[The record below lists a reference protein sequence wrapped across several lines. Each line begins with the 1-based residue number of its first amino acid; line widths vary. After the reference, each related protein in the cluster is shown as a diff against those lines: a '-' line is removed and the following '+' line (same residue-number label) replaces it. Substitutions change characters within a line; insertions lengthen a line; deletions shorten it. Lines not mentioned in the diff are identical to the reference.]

1 MVLGKS
7 IICGEKHKVWFLSYL
22 TSKLK
27 ILQGIKEYLKTFKE
41 NIGLMT
47 LWKI

>member
-7 IICGEKHKVWFLSYL
+7 IICGEKHKVWFLSYI

-27 ILQGIKEYLKTFKE
+27 VLQGIQKESLKNFKE
-41 NIGLMT
+41 NIDLRT
-47 LWKI
+47 L